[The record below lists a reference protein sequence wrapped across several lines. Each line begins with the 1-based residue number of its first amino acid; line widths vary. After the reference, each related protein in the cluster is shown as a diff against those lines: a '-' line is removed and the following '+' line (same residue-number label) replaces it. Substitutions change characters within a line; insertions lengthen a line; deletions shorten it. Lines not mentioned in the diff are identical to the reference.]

1 MNKCTEEQIEYFKYK
16 INGACIRGDG
26 DEDFEDKIS
35 FLLIFVSLGF
45 LLTIWLFI
53 RKTNRILLKM
63 TTPNLNVPWD
73 ETYCIF
79 TKWSVLTIWA
89 SLYAAAIGI
98 VIFAV
103 QLASLD
109 KYTTTLGQVDYYLC
123 KE

>member
-1 MNKCTEEQIEYFKYK
+1 MNNCTVEQIEYFKYK

-79 TKWSVLTIWA
+79 TKWSVLTI
-89 SLYAAAIGI
+89 
-98 VIFAV
+98 
-103 QLASLD
+103 
-109 KYTTTLGQVDYYLC
+109 
-123 KE
+123 